1 MGICPKLRSNGGGIP
16 RNRKNYPGLA
26 ITWSGML
33 RTPMKLHFQKPGSP
47 RPAALARKRGE
58 RTRRTR
64 SRKSHEG
71 QDDRMR
77 QNKLRAARSAAYR
90 MECPCAPL
98 FARASHPVHPVHPV
112 NSQRPLRL
120 CARRQKYLGSSREL
134 PRATHVHQQ
143 LRLVPR
149 QQ

>member
-1 MGICPKLRSNGGGIP
+1 MATKEH
-16 RNRKNYPGLA
+16 KD
-26 ITWSGML
+26 
-33 RTPMKLHFQKPGSP
+33 H
-47 RPAALARKRGE
+47 E
-58 RTRRTR
+58 D
-64 SRKSHEG
+64 KSHEG

-77 QNKLRAARSAAYR
+77 QNKLRAARFAGYR
-90 MECPCAPL
+90 MQRPSEGR
-98 FARASHPVHPVHPV
+98 FARTKHPVHPV

-120 CARRQKYLGSSREL
+120 CARLQKYLGSRREL